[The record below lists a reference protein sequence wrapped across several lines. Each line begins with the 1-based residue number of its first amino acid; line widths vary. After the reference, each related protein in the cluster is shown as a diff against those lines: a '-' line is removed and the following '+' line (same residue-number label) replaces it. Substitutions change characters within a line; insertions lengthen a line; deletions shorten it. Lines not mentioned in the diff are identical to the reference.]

1 MAQTRNGYIL
11 LEGGSEFS
19 GRMAEPDIRAIELAG
34 GFESPIAII
43 PTAAAPDNN
52 HHRAGQNG
60 LRWFHNL
67 GSRNAAVVPLIDHGS
82 ARAYE
87 VIEFLRQSRLIYLL
101 GGFPGYLCE
110 TLVDSP
116 SWKTILDVYHEGAII
131 AGSSAGAMVLCE
143 KYFDPESG
151 KIRDGLCLLPGTCL
165 IPHHNQIGKKWAN
178 RLAAQLPDTLL
189 IGIDEQT
196 GMIDDG
202 RDGLWNIYGAGSV
215 TLYHHGKQQRFRREA
230 TIALSE

>member
-1 MAQTRNGYIL
+1 MSGYIL

-43 PTAAAPDNN
+43 PTAAAPDKN

-60 LRWFHNL
+60 LRWFHYL
-67 GSRNAAVVPLIDHGS
+67 GSRNAVVVPLIDHAS

-87 VIEFLRQSRLIYLL
+87 VIELIRKSRLIYLL

-110 TLVDSP
+110 TLADSP
-116 SWKTILDVYHEGAII
+116 SWQTILDVYHDGAII

-151 KIRDGLCLLPGTCL
+151 EIRDGLSLLPGVCL
-165 IPHHNQIGKKWAN
+165 IPHHNQIGKKWVN
-178 RLAAQLPDTLL
+178 RLASLLPEIFL
-189 IGIDEQT
+189 IGIDEET
-196 GMIDDG
+196 GIINDG
-202 RDGLWNIYGAGSV
+202 SDGVWNIYGAGFV
-215 TLYHHGKQQRFRREA
+215 TLYRHGQQQKFRREV
-230 TIALSE
+230 TISWSE